1 MSLYNDRTG
10 RSLSAQVQ
18 RQVWREIE
26 GDVDRVF
33 ANGKSHVNSAT
44 GMASIR
50 RLLRAYSIHNP
61 AVGYCQGMN
70 FVAGFLLEV
79 RLIPSDRPASCV
91 PDVCN

>member
-1 MSLYNDRTG
+1 MACPLQLPQRT
-10 RSLSAQVQ
+10 SLSAQAQ

-33 ANGKSHVNSAT
+33 ANGKSRVNSAT
-44 GMASIR
+44 GMATIR

-79 RLIPSDRPASCV
+79 RLTKRRT
-91 PDVCN
+91 